1 VFRSAGRARQ
11 RCLRCS
17 RTLRKDASI
26 GDDLVIKNGTVTD
39 LVIRNLDAQFTDR
52 PALTSI
58 A

>member
-1 VFRSAGRARQ
+1 M
-11 RCLRCS
+11 
-17 RTLRKDASI
+17 
-26 GDDLVIKNGTVTD
+26 GDDLVIKNGTVTN